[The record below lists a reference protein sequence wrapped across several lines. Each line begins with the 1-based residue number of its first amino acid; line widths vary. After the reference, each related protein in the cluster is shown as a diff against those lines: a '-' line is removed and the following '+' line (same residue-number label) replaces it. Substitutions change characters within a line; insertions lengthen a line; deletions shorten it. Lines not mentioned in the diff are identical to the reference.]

1 MSCRR
6 LRTCEPW
13 FGEDSR
19 SEEEG
24 RTKRAAPAGYYS
36 TVPNPTDSRQPG
48 GQAALDQRQLA
59 GIARNAALKV
69 YGVTDVVGT
78 SWLARLADRLGF
90 GSRGVHVTT
99 APTLH
104 VSLNL
109 ELAPGVPR
117 DSVLSNVSDAVRYK
131 RARV

>member
-13 FGEDSR
+13 FAKDSR

-48 GQAALDQRQLA
+48 GQEALDERQIA
-59 GIARNAALKV
+59 AIARSAALKV

-78 SWLARLADRLGF
+78 GWYARLADLLGI
-90 GSRGVHVTT
+90 GSRGVHVRS

-109 ELAPGVPR
+109 EL
-117 DSVLSNVSDAVRYK
+117 
-131 RARV
+131 